1 MTGFSAPPSTS
12 IDIGICTF
20 RRPEL
25 RDTLSSLFAL
35 AVPADL
41 RVRLIVADNDAQPS
55 AAELIE
61 AMGPFSPFEI
71 TYVHCPQ
78 ANISIARNAC
88 LSESDGDYL
97 AFIDDDEVAPANW
110 LADLFATILMTG
122 ADAVLGPVQAGYRA
136 DAPKWMRLG
145 DFHSTRPVWVAG
157 RIRTGYTCNVLL
169 DMRAPSVAGR
179 RFDLALGQSG
189 GEDTQFFTAVTDAGG
204 RIEFAPTAV
213 LQEPVPARRASL
225 SWLMK
230 RRFRSGQ
237 THGRIVATGRK
248 AGGRAI
254 QAGLAAAKLLCCTVL
269 TMAGAM
275 STVAR
280 NRQMLRVALHA
291 GAMAGIL
298 GFREIRQYG
307 RAETA

>member
-1 MTGFSAPPSTS
+1 
-12 IDIGICTF
+12 
-20 RRPEL
+20 
-25 RDTLSSLFAL
+25 
-35 AVPADL
+35 
-41 RVRLIVADNDAQPS
+41 
-55 AAELIE
+55 
-61 AMGPFSPFEI
+61 
-71 TYVHCPQ
+71 
-78 ANISIARNAC
+78 
-88 LSESDGDYL
+88 
-97 AFIDDDEVAPANW
+97 
-110 LADLFATILMTG
+110 MTG

-169 DMRAPSVAGR
+169 DMRAPSIAGR
-179 RFDLALGQSG
+179 RFDLTLGQSG

-213 LQEPVPARRASL
+213 LAEPVPARRASL

-237 THGRIVATGRK
+237 THGRIVATRRN

-254 QAGLAAAKLLCCTVL
+254 QAGLAAVKFLCCAGL

-280 NRQMLRVALHA
+280 NRQMLRAALHA
-291 GAMAGIL
+291 GAMTGIL

-307 RAETA
+307 RVETA